1 MTSIPL
7 ALAPWSY
14 VEFHSGCHDEYFN
27 SRDQSSTMDDDENDE
42 IAAAMGFASF
52 GGTKK
57 RKFDHTAS
65 PKAGPDAS
73 GANSTKLGV
82 RSKKVA
88 NEDEINLGDAVSDA
102 VSDFTNPAPQPH
114 NNAPGKAK
122 KSQPADS
129 GLAAFLA
136 RGQNL
141 HEKPAAT
148 ESTSN
153 LAMSG
158 DPPAAEMV
166 SFGGPAISKA
176 ELNALRHGVRMEN
189 GDTAYFLP
197 SFVED
202 PWAKLGKAGGG

>member
-1 MTSIPL
+1 
-7 ALAPWSY
+7 
-14 VEFHSGCHDEYFN
+14 
-27 SRDQSSTMDDDENDE
+27 MDDDENDE

-57 RKFDHTAS
+57 RKFDHAAS

-82 RSKKVA
+82 RSKKFP
-88 NEDEINLGDAVSDA
+88 NEDEINLDDAVSDA
-102 VSDFTNPAPQPH
+102 VSDFTNPTPQPH
-114 NNAPGKAK
+114 NSAPGKAT

-141 HEKPAAT
+141 PEKPAAT
-148 ESTSN
+148 ESNTPN
-153 LAMSG
+153 LAMST
-158 DPPAAEMV
+158 DPPATEMV

-197 SFVED
+197 SFAED
-202 PWAKLGKAGGG
+202 PWARLRKGGGSG